1 MTSSDPALPS
11 TRRRYSDSTYAS
23 MVIGGV
29 VLAVGCWSALIWL
42 IFNDLPTVPNRW
54 IFFALLN
61 IAMTG
66 TALPFV
72 QFLNL
77 RFARKGREVSAD
89 TLLREAVFISLFVT
103 LCAWLQIPRLLSAP
117 LALILFGALTGIE
130 ILLRLREST
139 RWRPQ

>member
-1 MTSSDPALPS
+1 MTASEQSLPA
-11 TRRRYSDSTYAS
+11 TRRRYSDSTYTS
-23 MVIGGV
+23 MVLGGV
-29 VLAVGCWSALIWL
+29 VLAVACWSAWIWL

-54 IFFALLN
+54 VFFALLN
-61 IAMTG
+61 VAMTG

-77 RFARKGREVSAD
+77 RFARRGREVSAD

-103 LCAWLQIPRLLSAP
+103 LCAWLQIPRLLSVP
-117 LALILFGALTGIE
+117 LALILLGALAGIE